1 MTEGAPRLTKR
12 EKRNIKSPERNE
24 VLQAMAQ
31 QFQQKLQLGALEILA
46 ENRNEAKNKFNIDS
60 TEDLKSFVHS
70 GVIILN
76 ERGELVGK
84 AGRFLD
90 ADKRINGASAT
101 KVVNS
106 LFMLM
111 TLYEQGYIDLN
122 DLDKPQLPS
131 KSRAKCKEEGIENE
145 YNEKGISVRE
155 YLVRVLGYSDNDQ
168 LGALRELYV
177 SHYGG
182 VSNKTFNAMD
192 ALSMRIN
199 QALNI
204 TAEKDKFIPRGSTK
218 SNEKDSLLGNT
229 APLKTI
235 LEGFRYS
242 VELCKSKEGY
252 LPKEFREVF
261 LSSLK
266 TLPEEIVSI
275 GSNKSLR
282 LLHTFKRQNPK
293 KGIKEK
299 SGWFADQGDSI
310 NTINSFSEIQ
320 IDGKIYYIGWYVEA
334 PEVIKKSHIRFPVLS
349 EYEREY
355 QQWKFMKN
363 AGEVIKAIS
372 NRQEF
377 KLFT

>member
-1 MTEGAPRLTKR
+1 MTEGAPRRIKN
-12 EKRNIKSPERNE
+12 EKKTITSPERSE
-24 VLQAMAQ
+24 LCQAVAQ
-31 QFQQKLQLGALEILA
+31 EFQQKLQLGALEILA

-122 DLDKPQLPS
+122 DLDKPQLPI
-131 KSRAKCKEEGIENE
+131 KSRAKCKEEGNENE
-145 YNEKGISVRE
+145 YHEKGISVRE

-182 VSNKTFNAMD
+182 VPNKTFNAMD

-218 SNEKDSLLGNT
+218 ANEKDSLLGNT

-242 VELCKSKEGY
+242 VELCKAKKGY

-282 LLHTFKRQNPK
+282 LLHTFKRQNPM
-293 KGIKEK
+293 KGIREK

-320 IDGKIYYIGWYVEA
+320 IDGKIYFIGWYVEA

>member
-1 MTEGAPRLTKR
+1 MTEGAPRQS
-12 EKRNIKSPERNE
+12 NIDKKTITSPERSE
-24 VLQAMAQ
+24 ICQAVAQ
-31 QFQQKLQLGALEILA
+31 EFQQKLQLGALEILA
-46 ENRNEAKNKFNIDS
+46 ENRKEAKNRFNIDS
-60 TEDLKSFVHS
+60 PEDISSLVHS
-70 GVIILN
+70 GVIIMN
-76 ERGELVGK
+76 EKGEVVGR
-84 AGRFLD
+84 AGKSID

-122 DLDKPQLPS
+122 DLDKPQLPI
-131 KSRAKCKEEGIENE
+131 KSRAKCKEEGKENE

-182 VSNKTFNAMD
+182 VSSKTFNAMD

-204 TAEKDKFIPRGSTK
+204 TDEKDKFIPRGSTK
-218 SNEKDSLLGNT
+218 ANEKDSLLGNT

-242 VELCKSKEGY
+242 LELCKAKEGY

-266 TLPEEIVSI
+266 ILPEEIVSI

-282 LLHTFKRQNPK
+282 LLHTFKRQNPYQE
-293 KGIKEK
+293 IREK

-310 NTINSFSEIQ
+310 NTINSFSEIR
-320 IDGKIYYIGWYVEA
+320 INGKIYYIGWYIEV

-355 QQWKFMKN
+355 QHWRLMKK
-363 AGEVIKAIS
+363 AGEVIKEVS
-372 NRQEF
+372 NKQEL
-377 KLFT
+377 KLFS